1 MCIIAVFFLKWLVF
15 VSFYMIV
22 YNEGEFCF
30 DNCILV
36 LIDYLLSAM
45 VIIPVVPDILQV
57 SDIMAYGSTPYVG
70 MTPKKNGSHI
80 KVHK

>member
-1 MCIIAVFFLKWLVF
+1 MVANVCIIAVFFLKWLVF

-36 LIDYLLSAM
+36 LIICYLLY
-45 VIIPVVPDILQV
+45 L
-57 SDIMAYGSTPYVG
+57 YVL
-70 MTPKKNGSHI
+70 
-80 KVHK
+80 